1 MVKFLKNRKLT
12 KNRIPCST
20 ICKQAYHLSN
30 CVTSIATVHVK
41 CMQIVVIRLSKST
54 MKHRYTK
61 ANFCHNSLLRAW
73 CKIK

>member
-20 ICKQAYHLSN
+20 ICKQAYRLSK

-41 CMQIVVIRLSKST
+41 CMQIVGVGE
-54 MKHRYTK
+54 
-61 ANFCHNSLLRAW
+61 
-73 CKIK
+73 KIDTV